1 MISKLQQRLAEL
13 ASQRE
18 ALLARTPDAELQ
30 RLAAEEEALRAELE
44 AAEREEAKRR
54 LAEIRQEV
62 ERLLGEMAPHA
73 LAIVEL
79 GEQLQEFCAQ
89 SLQLVFSERGIGP
102 EARAPGATNNL
113 IRFAR
118 GWLENL
124 DHVAASLAKRYKP
137 PEKPNMVWP
146 IHSADELI
154 TPKKGEKDRGQQ
166 RFF

>member
-1 MISKLQQRLAEL
+1 MVSKLQRRLAEL

-18 ALLARTPDAELQ
+18 ALLAKTPDAELQ

-62 ERLLGEMAPHA
+62 EQLLGEMAPHA

-79 GEQLQEFCAQ
+79 GEQLQGLCAE
-89 SLQLVFSERGIGP
+89 SRQLAFERGIGP

-113 IRFAR
+113 IHFAR

-124 DHVAASLAKRYKP
+124 DHVATSLAKRYKP
-137 PEKPNMVWP
+137 PEKPDMVWP
-146 IHSADELI
+146 IRSADELI
-154 TPKKGEKDRGQQ
+154 TPKKGGKDGGQQ
-166 RFF
+166 CFF